1 MPSQLSVRLLVVALV
16 VAAIVGA
23 VSTGALSSVS
33 AERDVTI
40 SVATDDTALLALRDG
55 HPNAGLVDQESN
67 GVLTLRFDRH
77 GGDGINWNFVT
88 TLGDPADPTNN
99 HAFSIDNDGTQTR
112 SIDLEY
118 SLAPGATDGDTSV
131 RNAIYT
137 FHVDRG
143 ADGTI
148 ESTVEISEHS
158 GDRTA
163 TIADVTTTDQIYVTI
178 RFDTVGIGD
187 ASDLSGTLRIAAGE
201 T

>member
-1 MPSQLSVRLLVVALV
+1 MASHLSVRLLVVALV

-33 AERDVTI
+33 ADRDVTI
-40 SVATDDTALLALRDG
+40 SIATDDTALLALRDG
-55 HPNAGLVDQESN
+55 HPNAGIVEQESD

-88 TLGDPADPTNN
+88 ILGDPANPASN

-118 SLAPGATDGDTSV
+118 SLAQGATDGDTSV

-143 ADGTI
+143 GDGTI
-148 ESTVEISEHS
+148 EHTVEISEHA

-163 TIADVTTTDQIYVTI
+163 TIADVSTTDLIYVTV
-178 RFDTVGIGD
+178 RFDTVGLNDG
-187 ASDLSGTLRIAAGE
+187 SDLSGTLRITAGAA
-201 T
+201 

>member
-1 MPSQLSVRLLVVALV
+1 MASHISVRLLVVALV
-16 VAAIVGA
+16 VAALIGA

-40 SVATDDTALLALRDG
+40 SVATDDTSLLALRDG
-55 HPNAGLVDQESN
+55 HPNAGLVEQDSD

-77 GGDGINWNFVT
+77 GGNGINWNFVT
-88 TLGDPADPTNN
+88 TLGDPSNPASN

-118 SLAPGATDGDTSV
+118 TLAPGATDGDTSV
-131 RNAIYT
+131 RNAVYT

-143 ADGTI
+143 ADGTV

-163 TIADVTTTDQIYVTI
+163 SIPDVKTTDRIYVTI

-187 ASDLSGTLRIAAGE
+187 ASDLSGTIRISAGE